1 MMWKER
7 YSIGV
12 ELIDN
17 QHKELFKRLS
27 HFIQIVQSETNW
39 EDKMDD
45 VKETLDFMKDYVIYH
60 FNDEERYQEEIN
72 YPDLEVHRE
81 AHAKFRE
88 GINDYVR
95 IFDQGEFNEEKIKEF
110 AAKLMA
116 WLIMHVG
123 KMDQKI
129 GEYVKEKGV
138 RHNES

>member
-1 MMWKER
+1 MWKER

-81 AHAKFRE
+81 AHAKFR
-88 GINDYVR
+88 
-95 IFDQGEFNEEKIKEF
+95 K
-110 AAKLMA
+110 A
-116 WLIMHVG
+116 
-123 KMDQKI
+123 
-129 GEYVKEKGV
+129 
-138 RHNES
+138 